1 MSTVFKIL
9 PFFSMFLFLFS
20 GCNGTENTSMTDLP
34 SNFEISGQVLGAANQ
49 PIYLEMVS
57 SKGKVKLAESTT
69 EVDGSFDLKGHV
81 KGLGLY
87 QLTIGN
93 KSNKSV
99 PLTISPNEKVNVQAN
114 FNDFERLPKI
124 TGTAWAPLI
133 TEYMRIFNEFAFKQI
148 QLMNTPGLT
157 EEQQI
162 EQFFELKKPLDV
174 YAKAT
179 LNKYPSNPAA
189 IVLSTTLTPA
199 MGFEKWDATNLDLLK
214 KIAKAFQSKHPL
226 SPISESLN
234 KQVVQIETAYNQY
247 LNQGEKTTG
256 LIGSKATDIVLPN
269 PEGKMIRLSDLKG
282 KVILLDFWASWCG
295 PCRSENPNVV
305 NIFKKFESQGFT
317 VFSVSLDADVQAWKR
332 AIKADGLVWPSHV
345 SDLKQW
351 ETPLVKQYQF
361 NAIPYTVLIDRTG
374 TVVATNL
381 RGSELEQ
388 KILSLLKK

>member
-1 MSTVFKIL
+1 
-9 PFFSMFLFLFS
+9 
-20 GCNGTENTSMTDLP
+20 
-34 SNFEISGQVLGAANQ
+34 
-49 PIYLEMVS
+49 
-57 SKGKVKLAESTT
+57 
-69 EVDGSFDLKGHV
+69 
-81 KGLGLY
+81 
-87 QLTIGN
+87 
-93 KSNKSV
+93 
-99 PLTISPNEKVNVQAN
+99 
-114 FNDFERLPKI
+114 
-124 TGTAWAPLI
+124 
-133 TEYMRIFNEFAFKQI
+133 MRIFNEFAFKQI

-214 KIAKAFQSKHPL
+214 KIAKAFQSKHPS

-256 LIGSKATDIVLPN
+256 LIGSKAADIVLPN

-305 NIFKKFESQGFT
+305 NIFKKYESQGFT

>member
-1 MSTVFKIL
+1 MVFKII
-9 PFFSMFLFLFS
+9 PFFFIFLFLI
-20 GCNGTENTSMTDLP
+20 GCESTENTNKSDLP
-34 SNFEISGQVLGAANQ
+34 SNFQISGQVLGAANQ
-49 PIYLEMVS
+49 PIFLEMVS

-81 KGLGLY
+81 RGLGLY

-133 TEYMRIFNEFAFKQI
+133 TEYMRIFNEFAFRQI

-162 EQFFELKKPLDV
+162 KQFFDLKKPLDD
-174 YAKAT
+174 YSKAT

-199 MGFEKWDATNLDLLK
+199 MGFEQWDASNLDLLK
-214 KIAKAFQSKHPL
+214 KISNAFNLKYPT
-226 SPISESLN
+226 SPISKSFK
-234 KQVVQIETAYNQY
+234 KQVSQIELAYNQF
-247 LNQGEKTTG
+247 LNKGDKTLG
-256 LIGSKATDIVLPN
+256 LIGSKASDIVLPN
-269 PEGKMIRLSDLKG
+269 PEGKIMRLSDTKG
-282 KVILLDFWASWCG
+282 KVVLLDFWASWCG
-295 PCRSENPNVV
+295 PCRAENPNVV
-305 NIFKKFESQGFT
+305 NLYKKYASQGFT
-317 VFSVSLDADVQAWKR
+317 IFSVSLDADIQAWKR
-332 AIKADGLVWPSHV
+332 AIKTDDLLWSTHV

-351 ETPLVKQYQF
+351 ETPLVRQYQF
-361 NAIPYTVLIDRTG
+361 EAIPYTVLIDRTG
-374 TVVATNL
+374 TIVATNL

-388 KILSLLKK
+388 KIVTLLK